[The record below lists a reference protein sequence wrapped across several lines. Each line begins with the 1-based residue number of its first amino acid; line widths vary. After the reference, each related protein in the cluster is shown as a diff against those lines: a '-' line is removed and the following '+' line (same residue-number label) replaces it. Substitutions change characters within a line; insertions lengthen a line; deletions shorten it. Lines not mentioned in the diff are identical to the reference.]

1 VTAAQPRTRLI
12 RDEHPLGRWT
22 RAVRSPDPRLRGLLY
37 RDLLGFE
44 QDSATFSSWLEPPRP
59 ACTLIIDLEGSISVD
74 GVPLPHAWIAGL
86 SDRYAVVG
94 FGARYVSI
102 DLELTPLGAWSVLGL
117 PLGELEG
124 QTVRLEDAFGAA
136 GRRLVEQLQDTRDW
150 DIRFDVV
157 ERFLLARADA
167 GPRPTPAVAWALSR
181 LWRTGG
187 RERIDALAV
196 HLGCSRRYLHARFR
210 EQVGLPPK
218 TVARLIRFG
227 AVRRRI
233 ERAPARWADVAYECG
248 YADQSH
254 LNRDFRDLAGTTPGD
269 FLTRLL
275 PGYGGVMAD
284 GVPFVQD

>member
-1 VTAAQPRTRLI
+1 
-12 RDEHPLGRWT
+12 
-22 RAVRSPDPRLRGLLY
+22 VRSPNPRLRGLLY

-44 QDSATFSSWLEPPRP
+44 QDGASFSSWLEPPRP
-59 ACTLIIDLEGSISVD
+59 ACTLIVDLEGSISLD
-74 GVPLPHAWIAGL
+74 GAPLPNAWIAGL

-94 FGARYVSI
+94 FDGRYASI

-117 PLGELEG
+117 PLSELER

-136 GRRLVEQLQDTRDW
+136 GRRLVEQLQDSRDW
-150 DIRFDVV
+150 DTRFDAV

-181 LWRTGG
+181 LSRSGG
-187 RERIDALAV
+187 QERIDSLAAQ
-196 HLGCSRRYLHARFR
+196 LGCSRRYLHARFR
-210 EQVGLPPK
+210 EQVGLAPK

-227 AVRRRI
+227 AVRRCI

-254 LNRDFRDLAGTTPGD
+254 LNRDFRELAGTTPTD
-269 FLTRLL
+269 FVTRLL
-275 PGYGGVMAD
+275 PGYGGVVGD